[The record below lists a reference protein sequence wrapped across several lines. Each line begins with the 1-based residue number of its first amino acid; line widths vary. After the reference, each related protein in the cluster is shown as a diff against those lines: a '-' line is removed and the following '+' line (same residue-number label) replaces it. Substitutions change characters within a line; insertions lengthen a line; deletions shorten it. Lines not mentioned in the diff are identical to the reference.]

1 MRVLPFTKISSEAES
16 DCKEDN
22 PTSAEEIKEEKKEE
36 EFAEDGSH
44 TLGFNDDAMCEHG

>member
-1 MRVLPFTKISSEAES
+1 MRVLPFPKISSEAES

-22 PTSAEEIKEEKKEE
+22 PTSAEERIEEKKDDEPSEE
-36 EFAEDGSH
+36 GSH